1 MAVDTPGP
9 DAAGPDAVMMDLDV
23 GQPWQHA
30 TAAGGPGAQAAPSG
44 SNGSSAVTRPVLD
57 PQLLSMRPLALDHLL
72 VTQVRVM
79 EAGAGARAG
88 GGGGA
93 SVCHA
98 VGWRQNTG
106 SLLLAPGNSVCW
118 LLAPVQGVCWTY
130 CVPYHCCCCCCSWA
144 TWLPAC
150 VTQVTQCSW
159 HPLLM
164 QQLHAR

>member
-88 GGGGA
+88 GGGSAFAMLSGGDKIPA
-93 SVCHA
+93 VC
-98 VGWRQNTG
+98 
-106 SLLLAPGNSVCW
+106 C
-118 LLAPVQGVCWTY
+118 
-130 CVPYHCCCCCCSWA
+130 
-144 TWLPAC
+144 
-150 VTQVTQCSW
+150 W
-159 HPLLM
+159 HPETVC
-164 QQLHAR
+164 AGC